1 MTTFRNIQDNVTR
14 RASVDDVAA
23 PPHQLDF
30 FRSRNGDKRP
40 HGDTSEE
47 CSHQCYYQDATMAT
61 GYNAPNVNGSTLCSA
76 SSTYAD
82 GSILPRL
89 QPSQLFLSKK
99 SFHNRSILLRMIAA
113 VMVSGFVAVNFAQY
127 ELFSTYKTPRLERIC
142 GEISPLDQNFSRY
155 DPVDQL
161 VSKYNITKSSL
172 NCGGQILKLNQDP
185 PWDHDEGLAVLCCIA
200 VEEGPYISEFVDYH
214 LGLGF
219 GKIVVYDNSNSFE
232 LEEWGKSYNGRV
244 ETIHFPGPGQQQR
257 AYLNCAKKAL
267 SGTFGEK
274 KWAAFFDVDEF
285 LVLKRHENVEA
296 LLEEHLS
303 EGSLSINWIMFP
315 SSGELFCEPL
325 PVTKRFVYPDL
336 EINKHVK
343 SIVRLQ
349 DMNMTRKPTPHFP
362 YLNGNLTQHDTSNV
376 RFTGPFN
383 KNGPTDVAV
392 IHHYH
397 TKSYG
402 EYVMKR
408 YRGASS
414 DTTVKLFYA
423 GALNDAIMLFERA
436 INKCNQ
442 TDELTGRIFDDSA
455 WTTLKKVSPK
465 YARYENK

>member
-1 MTTFRNIQDNVTR
+1 
-14 RASVDDVAA
+14 
-23 PPHQLDF
+23 
-30 FRSRNGDKRP
+30 
-40 HGDTSEE
+40 
-47 CSHQCYYQDATMAT
+47 MAM
-61 GYNAPNVNGSTLCSA
+61 GYNAPNVNGSTLCPA
-76 SSTYAD
+76 SSSYAD
-82 GSILPRL
+82 GSILPHL
-89 QPSQLFLSKK
+89 HLSQLFLSNK
-99 SFHNRSILLRMIAA
+99 SFHNRTILLRMIAA
-113 VMVSGFVAVNFAQY
+113 VIVSGFAAVHLANY
-127 ELFSTYKTPRLERIC
+127 ELFSKYDIPRSERIC
-142 GEISPLDQNFSRY
+142 RGKIRPLDQNFSRH
-155 DPVDQL
+155 DPLDQL
-161 VSKYNITKSSL
+161 VAKYNITKSSL
-172 NCGGQILKLNQDP
+172 NCGGKIRQLDQDP
-185 PWDHDEGLAVLCCIA
+185 PWDHNEGLAVLCCIA

-219 GKIVVYDNSNSFE
+219 GKIVVYDNSKSFE

-303 EGSLSINWIMFP
+303 EGSLSINWIKFP
-315 SSGELFCEPL
+315 SSGELFCKPL

-349 DMNMTRKPTPHFP
+349 DMNMTRIPPTPHFL

-376 RFTGPFN
+376 LFTGPFN
-383 KNGPTDVAV
+383 ENGPTDVAV

-402 EYVMKR
+402 EYVIKR
-408 YRGASS
+408 YRGAS
-414 DTTVKLFYA
+414 DTPVKTFYA
-423 GALNDAIMLFERA
+423 GTLNNAIASFERA
-436 INKCNQ
+436 MNKCNHA
-442 TDELTGRIFDDSA
+442 DELTGRIFDDSA

-465 YARYENK
+465 YARYENKS